1 MTVSGEF
8 PQKCQECLKSTISSI
23 HKKCRFC
30 QDIKFEEEIL
40 CHLNRCIQKPSEFKC
55 HAFQPALKLVDSLDP
70 KGQKP
75 SVLSRKNL
83 RPESIKKFL
92 QSDKV
97 KYQRALAVQRL
108 IYDPDGVFMNLKYHF
123 SWNAIHRTPLLS
135 SNTDIIDLIYDSFF
149 RCSERIGESVNLLW
163 LAPDHIH
170 IYVETDGER
179 PVEEIVQEIKRVSQE
194 IVFTKYSSTM
204 KELQLDNHIWD
215 EAYFAETL
223 G

>member
-1 MTVSGEF
+1 MTVPSEL
-8 PQKCQECLKSTISSI
+8 PRKCQKCHKTAVSSI

-40 CHLNRCIQKPSEFKC
+40 CELNRCLQRPSEFKC
-55 HAFQPALKLVDSLDP
+55 HAFQPVLKLVDSLDP
-70 KGQKP
+70 KDQKSP
-75 SVLSRKNL
+75 ANSRENP

-108 IYDPDGVFMNLKYHF
+108 TDDPDEVFLNIKYHF
-123 SWNAIHRTPLLS
+123 AWNAIHRRPFLT
-135 SNTDIIDLIYDSFF
+135 SNTNIIDLIYDSFF
-149 RCSERIGESVNLLW
+149 RCSELIRELVNVLW

-170 IYVETDGER
+170 IYVEADGER
-179 PVEEIVQEIKRVSQE
+179 SVEEIVQEIKRVSQE
-194 IVFTKYSSTM
+194 ILFTEHSNTIE
-204 KELQLDNHIWD
+204 ELQLDNHIWD

>member
-1 MTVSGEF
+1 MTVSGEL
-8 PQKCQECLKSTISSI
+8 PQKCQECLKSAVSSI

-40 CHLNRCIQKPSEFKC
+40 CELNRCLQRPSEFKC
-55 HAFQPALKLVDSLDP
+55 HAFQPVLKLVDSLDP
-70 KGQKP
+70 KDQKSP
-75 SVLSRKNL
+75 ANSRENP

-108 IYDPDGVFMNLKYHF
+108 TDDPDEVFLNIKYHF
-123 SWNAIHRTPLLS
+123 AWNAIHRRPFLT
-135 SNTDIIDLIYDSFF
+135 SNTNIIDLIYDSFF
-149 RCSERIGESVNLLW
+149 RCSELIRELVNVLW

-170 IYVETDGER
+170 IYVEADGER
-179 PVEEIVQEIKRVSQE
+179 SVEEIVQEIKRVSQE
-194 IVFTKYSSTM
+194 ILFTEHSNTIE
-204 KELQLDNHIWD
+204 ELQLDNHIWD